1 MIDSIVLLN
10 ECAEDEPLLPI
21 DLESPAKDT
30 NSPAKD
36 TNCAEVK
43 PPPVIDLESSADNTH
58 NSDAEVK
65 LSLPIDYESS
75 ANNTNCES
83 DPDLSVPTI
92 FLPDLQSLQN
102 SVTENADND
111 ADDEAELG
119 EKETS
124 TDEYSPDNS

>member
-1 MIDSIVLLN
+1 M
-10 ECAEDEPLLPI
+10 PI
-21 DLESPAKDT
+21 DLE
-30 NSPAKD
+30 SPAKD

-83 DPDLSVPTI
+83 DPDLSDPTI
-92 FLPDLQSLQN
+92 FVPDLQFLQN